1 MLGLKEGWLV
11 LGLKEGRQGCC
22 EFFNL
27 FGELSKVPVT
37 LNQIMMS
44 IVNIVLK
51 DSTGLIIS

>member
-1 MLGLKEGWLV
+1 MFGLKEGWLV

-27 FGELSKVPVT
+27 LGELSKVPVT
-37 LNQIMMS
+37 LNQMS

-51 DSTGLIIS
+51 DSIGLIIS